1 MTRTEWEVIV
11 RTYALTFAARAA
23 FPKLARRLAWPTRLG
38 PRGLVLYITFNTL
51 FLFFLRQFVMPKF
64 RQMAEKHERAKE
76 ELQQQLGREPTE
88 HELLEHLGVREH

>member
-1 MTRTEWEVIV
+1 
-11 RTYALTFAARAA
+11 
-23 FPKLARRLAWPTRLG
+23 
-38 PRGLVLYITFNTL
+38 
-51 FLFFLRQFVMPKF
+51 MPKF